1 MILLGMSELLDFL
14 IGGTFTLLL
23 ILYPWQ
29 R

>member
-1 MILLGMSELLDFL
+1 MILLGMSELLDFIL
-14 IGGTFTLLL
+14 GGSLTLFI